1 MKDFKFVL
9 KINTKD
15 IEIAMTEFV
24 TLIILTNVAKSIE
37 LNYDNSHVINASII
51 CKPHQ
56 VPFQAFAWNTLC

>member
-24 TLIILTNVAKSIE
+24 TLIMLTNVAKSIE
-37 LNYDNSHVINASII
+37 LNYDNSHVICI
-51 CKPHQ
+51 
-56 VPFQAFAWNTLC
+56 